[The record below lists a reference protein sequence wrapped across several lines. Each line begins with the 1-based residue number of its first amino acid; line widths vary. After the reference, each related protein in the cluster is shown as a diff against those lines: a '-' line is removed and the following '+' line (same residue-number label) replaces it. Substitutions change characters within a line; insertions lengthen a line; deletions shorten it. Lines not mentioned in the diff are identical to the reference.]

1 MKKKKAATNFLAR
14 GGLGESNN
22 LVLALGSAA
31 VPPGEH
37 AANHSP
43 RQPTGLGITRERMR
57 EYGLIGAKVF
67 ILLRHQNVYVLVTLE
82 LGNTFEKKKRKK
94 EKKKTINQ

>member
-14 GGLGESNN
+14 GGLGESSN

-57 EYGLIGAKVF
+57 EYGLIRAKVF
-67 ILLRHQNVYVLVTLE
+67 L
-82 LGNTFEKKKRKK
+82 FC
-94 EKKKTINQ
+94 